1 MLRSVNQSLFR
12 HTSVIFQHIVSYL
25 YESLDPISN
34 EHLVNSLYSF
44 VSFVIGVIISS
55 IIIYFVTKL
64 FGEKEGIKTAI
75 ITAVIGAIVYSIAY
89 FLLGNGFWAAIAGG
103 FVWLLTLKALYSM
116 GWLKAF
122 VTALIVWIAAA
133 ITGILLPTAPG
144 PL

>member
-1 MLRSVNQSLFR
+1 
-12 HTSVIFQHIVSYL
+12 
-25 YESLDPISN
+25 
-34 EHLVNSLYSF
+34 LYSF

-64 FGEKEGIKTAI
+64 FGEKEGIKTAV

-103 FVWLLTLKALYSM
+103 VVWLLTLKALYSM

-122 VTALIVWIAAA
+122 VIALIVWIAAA

>member
-1 MLRSVNQSLFR
+1 M
-12 HTSVIFQHIVSYL
+12 
-25 YESLDPISN
+25 
-34 EHLVNSLYSF
+34 
-44 VSFVIGVIISS
+44 IISS

-75 ITAVIGAIVYSIAY
+75 IPAVIGAIVYSIAY
-89 FLLGNGFWAAIAGG
+89 LLLGNGFWAAIAGG

>member
-1 MLRSVNQSLFR
+1 LANPVYGF
-12 HTSVIFQHIVSYL
+12 II
-25 YESLDPISN
+25 
-34 EHLVNSLYSF
+34 
-44 VSFVIGVIISS
+44 FVIGVIISS
-55 IIIYFVTKL
+55 VIIYIVTKL

-75 ITAVIGAIVYSIAY
+75 ITALIGAIVYSIVY

-103 FVWLLTLKALYSM
+103 FVWLLALKALYDI

-122 VTALIVWIAAA
+122 IIALIVWIAAT

>member
-103 FVWLLTLKALYSM
+103 FVWLLTLKALYKM

-122 VTALIVWIAAA
+122 VIALIVWIAAA

>member
-1 MLRSVNQSLFR
+1 MAN
-12 HTSVIFQHIVSYL
+12 TIFAFI
-25 YESLDPISN
+25 
-34 EHLVNSLYSF
+34 
-44 VSFVIGVIISS
+44 SFVIGIIIST
-55 IIIYFVTKL
+55 IIIYIVTKL

-75 ITAVIGAIVYSIAY
+75 ITAVIGAIIYSITY

-103 FVWLLTLKALYSM
+103 FVWLLALRALYDI

-122 VTALIVWIAAA
+122 VIATIIWIAAT

>member
-64 FGEKEGIKTAI
+64 LGEKEGIKTAI
-75 ITAVIGAIVYSIAY
+75 ITAVIGAIVYSISY
-89 FLLGNGFWAAIAGG
+89 FLLGNGFWAAVAGG

-122 VTALIVWIAAA
+122 VIALIVWIAAA

>member
-103 FVWLLTLKALYSM
+103 FVWLLMLKALYSM

-122 VTALIVWIAAA
+122 VIALIVWIAAA

>member
-1 MLRSVNQSLFR
+1 MANPVYGF
-12 HTSVIFQHIVSYL
+12 II
-25 YESLDPISN
+25 
-34 EHLVNSLYSF
+34 
-44 VSFVIGVIISS
+44 FVIGVIISS
-55 IIIYFVTKL
+55 VIIYIVTKL

-75 ITAVIGAIVYSIAY
+75 ITALIGAIVYSIAY

-103 FVWLLTLKALYSM
+103 FVWLLALKALYDI

-122 VTALIVWIAAA
+122 ITALIVWIAAT

>member
-1 MLRSVNQSLFR
+1 M
-12 HTSVIFQHIVSYL
+12 
-25 YESLDPISN
+25 
-34 EHLVNSLYSF
+34 VNSLYAF

-64 FGEKEGIKTAI
+64 FGEKEGIKTAV

-89 FLLGNGFWAAIAGG
+89 FLLGNGFWAALAGG

-122 VTALIVWIAAA
+122 VIALIVWIAAA